1 MAAAQQRIKVR
12 MPIRRRPLLRLRH
25 LRRGL
30 MVLAGVATAVV
41 VGAGPA
47 SAHATLESTTP
58 SQGSEIA
65 AAPAAVSLHFSED
78 VGINVRS
85 VQVLDTNGARV
96 DTGNPHHATGQSGT
110 VEVGLKSG
118 LAVGS
123 YAVVWHVVSA
133 DSHPVG
139 GTFTFGLG
147 VPAGSPPAAAGGN
160 AVVGALDL
168 VARNVTYL
176 GLVLMVGVAFFVIVV
191 WPAGASRRSVL
202 TTVRAGTI
210 ASIAAAGALLVLQ
223 GPYGSGLGLGT
234 ILDDG
239 LLGETLSSR
248 YGRLLVLRI
257 VVLVLIFPGL
267 RSSLNR
273 GRGQSARSVVT
284 VGALLATFSL
294 AEHAGQGSLVAVDA
308 PLDALHVAAA
318 TVWLGGL
325 AAILLAILERLSRV
339 ELAALLPRWS
349 RVAMVAVA
357 VLVSTGVYRAWREIG
372 SWAALLGT
380 PYGRLVLYKIIALT
394 VMLFAA
400 EQGRQWV
407 QRVSGARAART
418 DALGDARAEE
428 RATVGSAVRGAAYP
442 AMVGSGGAVAGE
454 PLPGP
459 RPGTVRDP
467 PLPSVAALRAS
478 VGVEAVLG
486 VGVLTLTALLVNTV
500 PGRQDFAPPFAKT
513 LQGVSVDGGAISVVL
528 DVEPTRVGPE
538 TFHLFTYTP
547 VGAVLPFQTA
557 DATLVDKATGLG
569 PITFTFIN
577 AAPGHGV
584 GDRVVIPAAGQWTL
598 TVQVHTDAATD
609 YAATSV
615 LTVR

>member
-1 MAAAQQRIKVR
+1 M
-12 MPIRRRPLLRLRH
+12 MGRRSA
-25 LRRGL
+25 RRGL
-30 MVLAGVATAVV
+30 VLLAGVVTAIVV
-41 VGAGPA
+41 SAGPA

-58 SQGSEIA
+58 TQGSEVS

-78 VGINVRS
+78 VGINERS

-139 GTFTFGLG
+139 GTFTFGVG
-147 VPAGSPPAAAGGN
+147 VPAGSPPAAAGGS

-202 TTVRAGTI
+202 TTVRAGTV
-210 ASIAAAGALLVLQ
+210 ASIVAAGALLVLQ

-267 RSSLNR
+267 RSSLTR
-273 GRGQSARSVVT
+273 GRGQSARNLVT

-325 AAILLAILERLSRV
+325 AGILLAILERLSRA
-339 ELAALLPRWS
+339 ELARFLPRWS
-349 RVAMVAVA
+349 RVAMIAVA

-407 QRVSGARAART
+407 QRVSRARAVRT
-418 DALGDARAEE
+418 DALSDA

-442 AMVGSGGAVAGE
+442 AVVGAGGAVAGE
-454 PLPGP
+454 PLPAP
-459 RPGTVRDP
+459 RSGTPLDA

-486 VGVLTLTALLVNTV
+486 VGVLTLTALLVNAI

-513 LQGVSVDGGAISVVL
+513 LQGVSVDGGAITVVL

-609 YAATSV
+609 YAATSL

>member
-1 MAAAQQRIKVR
+1 M
-12 MPIRRRPLLRLRH
+12 L
-25 LRRGL
+25 
-30 MVLAGVATAVV
+30 LAGVVTAIVV
-41 VGAGPA
+41 SAGPA

-58 SQGSEIA
+58 TQGSEVS

-78 VGINVRS
+78 VGINERS

-139 GTFTFGLG
+139 GTFTFGVG
-147 VPAGSPPAAAGGN
+147 VPAGSPPAAAGGS

-202 TTVRAGTI
+202 TTVRAGTV
-210 ASIAAAGALLVLQ
+210 ASIVAAGALLVLQ

-267 RSSLNR
+267 RSSLTR
-273 GRGQSARSVVT
+273 GRGQSARNLVT

-325 AAILLAILERLSRV
+325 AGILLAILERLSRA
-339 ELAALLPRWS
+339 ELARFLPRWS
-349 RVAMVAVA
+349 RVAMIAVA

-407 QRVSGARAART
+407 QRVSRARAVRT
-418 DALGDARAEE
+418 DALSDA

-442 AMVGSGGAVAGE
+442 AVVGAGGAVAGE
-454 PLPGP
+454 PLPAP
-459 RPGTVRDP
+459 RSGTPLDA

-486 VGVLTLTALLVNTV
+486 VGVLTLTALLVNAI

-513 LQGVSVDGGAISVVL
+513 LQGVSVDGGAITVVL

-609 YAATSV
+609 YAATSL